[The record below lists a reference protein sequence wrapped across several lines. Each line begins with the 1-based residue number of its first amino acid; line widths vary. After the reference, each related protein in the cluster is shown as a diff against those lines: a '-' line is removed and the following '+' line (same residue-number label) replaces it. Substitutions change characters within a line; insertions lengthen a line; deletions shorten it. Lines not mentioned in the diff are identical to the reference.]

1 MVAAFVSGLLDY
13 KGDIIWSQD
22 EEGGTHMFERGSHS
36 DYHAFTSTSGSG
48 SGGSSGGSG
57 KGSLWFSIV
66 VFILFVLTEIS
77 KLS

>member
-1 MVAAFVSGLLDY
+1 
-13 KGDIIWSQD
+13 
-22 EEGGTHMFERGSHS
+22 MFERGSHS

-57 KGSLWFSIV
+57 KGSLWFSII